1 MTNLDSTDKS
11 AEDIAWV
18 SFLTPL
24 SSSALVDFC
33 QKDIERLL
41 RINPFLEFKEWRDF
55 GDNRFHFI
63 VRNLSQADPF
73 ELDTE
78 CTYEIQPTGLKLE
91 YKNGLKLSTIF
102 QVESADKGSKLTI
115 TDYYNPDLSEEE
127 KWTQLGEVDK
137 SLQVWASD
145 LQQYLIRWNKWARFT
160 PWRWYMTKIWQ
171 PMKPTAR
178 RITYMLLWI
187 SLVEIAL
194 ILLGIGIYFTAF
206 F

>member
-1 MTNLDSTDKS
+1 MTSLDSVEES
-11 AEDIAWV
+11 SEDIAWV

-24 SSSALVDFC
+24 GVSALVEFC

-41 RINPFLEFKEWRDF
+41 RINPFLEFKEWRDL
-55 GDNRFHFI
+55 GENRLHFI

-78 CTYEIQPTGLKLE
+78 FTYEIQPAGLKLE
-91 YKNGLKLSTIF
+91 YKDGIKLSTTF
-102 QVESADKGSKLTI
+102 QVESAEEGSKLTI
-115 TDYYNPDLSEEE
+115 TDYYNPHLSEEE
-127 KWTQLGEVDK
+127 KRAQLGEVDK

-145 LQQYLIRWNKWARFT
+145 LQQYLIRWNKWARFA

-194 ILLGIGIYFTAF
+194 ILLGVGIYFTVF
-206 F
+206 